1 MSNDNLTLRIKEDLA
16 SRGIVATDREI
27 RSILS
32 QKNLQESRTAP
43 AQPTMP
49 AQTLWDIAGQQTSM
63 DPMSDY
69 GLDYESSALSILG
82 KGLWSALDVATL
94 GGAGLGVRSLGGQES
109 FEALQPKTFGERAAA
124 GVGGVA
130 GFIPTFG
137 VARAGVASVLKGAT
151 FLKGGK
157 TVGYGAAAAGKKFTD
172 DAIKLLESDK
182 NFKKWWG
189 STPRDKT
196 LSQWIKDTE
205 LLTAPK
211 NAIVGAGS
219 KIMSSH
225 SMRVKYAERLEKNIP
240 NIIRGKIDEISK
252 QVKLAGEDFAISNKT
267 VRMIEDEVKKY
278 VGGKYNFPI
287 TTLHEYLALKWGN
300 TKLATIAAAAA
311 EEAILFSAVEL
322 PMNYINSLA
331 NEDPNYDFSASKTLT
346 HSILLGSALGL
357 IRPIGG
363 GADMPIISSLV
374 SRLRQN
380 MNKRRKWS
388 RYNIN
393 EPSDRI
399 DLARH
404 AETLWESNSEIFG
417 NLRIKDRGIVESVER
432 AVGRDDLKTF
442 AKDPANAKILK
453 DFLVSVENNM
463 LKKWF
468 PEFARQ
474 AGRDLYESTPRILLG
489 TIAFNSTLYKDYY
502 EGNMPVEDVV
512 FHTLLGAV
520 MSKRGKDL
528 EWKDKK
534 GNTHLVPENRRPF
547 IYEKNFEKTN
557 DFLNTLGMD
566 VDHAAFKSMIN
577 NAELIKNYGTADKDH
592 PDMQILSKL
601 AEQNKLV
608 VDKDTESEIRNKRQS
623 DELYDTFQAVV
634 EAGVGENKRVLNLA
648 ELSEKQLKKLFKNLQ
663 ETEFETLNKYRSA
676 ELSKGIG
683 RGVNNWSDVLD
694 ILAEASGKD
703 LQKQLK
709 VYMDSIVHAYNRMYQ
724 LEAIAEGKDR
734 NDYERAQIVDGKV
747 INLRP
752 IAWDSN
758 VISAQPQR
766 VEFLFGNGT
775 LKNNSSSVLG
785 ILRNRSEMSSK
796 GNIKI
801 TNEILLDLFG
811 ERNTSNRGEMDQFD
825 RSITRLVFGKES
837 LVEDNLV
844 LIGDTFQIDAIKN
857 NMFIEGIRNTHRE
870 LEFIRDIDKSKS
882 IFGEDV
888 DVLQEIIER
897 SFLKDKQLAQDVQVV
912 DAGKKPV
919 EAESREQIFASN
931 LLSILRKDPKR
942 ATLRTELVGRSR
954 AQASLA
960 DITKIMEEFRN
971 KKLMQGFTGSEE
983 EIMSFVS
990 QLKNYTQRKGL
1001 ANASRADGT
1010 PLRGTD
1016 LAIMSVLAD
1025 GKLMGKNY
1033 DIVNVE
1039 AELNNIKDSLMKSDL
1054 INKKSKQGIGKDFAN
1069 WASTNQN
1076 QIYKWIKTLNTGK
1089 DPLDDAGMKL
1099 YNLLIETAEKIGGG
1113 KGSELEQS
1121 AAQLVSNW
1129 ANAYETYI
1137 TPLLRDAAN
1146 KGGILKRGIDLAA
1159 VTPDYLARLVS
1170 QFDAI
1175 KKNVIELT
1183 HNELVEEIAR
1193 IHTSSESYREFMGLA
1208 MNAVLDKRGNVTR
1221 VIEILKE
1228 KGLYRKGKFD
1238 LNDQDKTLNDRIKEA
1253 AYEIQI
1259 STQPYTTDRAIDL
1272 LTERNRQD
1280 FNAKQHSDTH
1290 ISITLDTMKDKW
1302 GLLLPEEYLA
1312 NMNPG
1317 STPAEMIR
1325 KVVSSEGKFTIDNLI
1340 KHLTKSMSHEVNGI
1354 LYEGQNWIE
1363 MPSREKLEFVN
1374 DMIKLYSSFE
1384 EGKKVR
1390 NLKVGVGE
1398 APLSKPESL
1407 RNNDLLKF
1415 LEDTFGEIVTIDP
1428 EFRDQEGLSW
1438 DIRMISGELQTKYYD
1453 SLKNVGQ
1460 TVEARIAFDEVEAR
1474 RLPQGMTQESG
1485 YITAW
1490 IGDLNYGI
1498 GIPIMRTGQG
1508 KPLGADKLA
1517 TMFVKTL
1524 QSARERF
1531 QDRPEIQQLADSL
1544 IDRYVNPKNENSI
1557 VEVRRIDKDEKP
1569 VDYNFKFLLG
1579 EDTKTHADASL
1590 MMTVVFG
1597 DKVMGEN
1604 FWDAALNSKRKS
1616 KGWGPE
1622 KELAHDVLRRIRLFA
1637 NSSSTNLS
1645 TKRIK
1650 GLIDVIKTAGFD
1662 KDSRVMTIVN
1672 DLLEPISKSG
1682 MLSAHI
1688 IKDEGD
1694 IKNPSATS
1702 AYENFRQQI
1711 MGERD
1716 SSPKDKDNNPIYDIE
1731 GLESDFRFPGGLGD
1745 TSHFNSVVVISRRFL
1760 EALRLLSGDLH
1771 KESSAGKPVI
1781 AFANDGRSALVGKTM
1796 FMLDGNFEPY
1806 MKEHKVDMV
1815 MFGSAAKIVGKDYEN
1830 SIIDLKDMTVDQLL
1844 SSRRTDFVDKEIGI
1858 PIDAIQMQS
1867 WHSSDKDARIPM
1879 QVGSDLTGTQSKS
1892 YFDWLMSDKVENY
1905 EQKLGE
1911 IVGSGNM
1918 NRLTALAKELFN
1930 GVGTDVDN
1938 AMYSTISRW
1947 LNANGYPMFLPFKN
1961 SMQNR
1966 FMRHYIDGSG
1976 MNSPVNAH
1984 GSQSVLV
1991 PSYYP
1996 FDHAQGLRNSSF
2008 YNDSGNR
2015 KIYTVGQIE
2024 IGQNNYSKPIGK
2036 NLSVVFHHPDRPD
2049 QLLNW
2054 TDFIKEIRKEVKE
2067 GLKDTTYIDSKSDL
2081 NKFLKLIEGNI
2092 EDLNILHNVNNP
2104 KLKNRAKIIGEV
2116 HKYLRELNDY
2126 MRPGSSVEI
2135 ALVAHRTPSTRSSD
2149 KVIAGL
2155 KGFTEDGNYARLNT
2169 MDVWTRLEADHD
2181 IDKLNYWWDTP
2192 SDIRDA
2198 WADMAGNVTSV
2209 TDPTGKPKSSIE
2221 GLDLMNPESIVKY
2234 NFDSKRASYMR
2245 GQVVKAR
2252 RMKQFLKHYQG
2263 YYKDKDGFSVLIMEN
2278 NVEKRLVIDMDKIE
2292 ELDRISAIDIQRIVD
2307 SKDGWTEGDFTKNY
2321 LKDILFGREDFVDSN
2336 GQKWEGI
2343 FIKQTLD
2350 SRDNKFYGS
2359 GKLRDVEQDIIYFG
2373 LQPYRNLLQLATDV
2387 YEGGEQKRVDYQSYM
2402 DGYRTYRDTM
2412 NRLNRYAYKRLSKK
2426 HGPQVAGE
2434 IFFQDRDPKKMRDI
2448 YGLEKA
2454 KMPPQGRREE
2464 RGRWETT
2471 KDMLPFDRGIWAT
2484 ASIDRLSL
2492 DEPMRSHRLTED
2504 KFNEFWERYIDS
2516 ENATSNVVESVVKKI
2531 QNDAKSIAYL
2541 NVIDR
2546 QLSRAKRAER
2556 RAKRY
2561 RDTELE
2567 DWLSSRRSRLE
2578 RVKKGI
2584 SDRISLDDAASIEIR
2599 KTIREQIVRSLM
2611 RGKRVD
2617 LPTVSKIGDKVSYG
2631 RPQKVKLDQLTKNKR
2646 KLWIRKN
2653 SKRIQAALW
2662 DPKMSKFAIDIKGIS
2677 SNDYAQIM
2685 VWHRVMASKTGMGLN
2700 PSEFTYAEAFESSVH
2715 EIRKQIT
2722 TEWSSWFNNRDY
2734 AVNEREDIVQAN
2746 INRIIT
2752 KQYVDWE
2759 SVNPGLGRLWIYKF
2773 MTPSPD
2779 GNTATYHR
2787 GNWLPGFNNIDKQIK
2802 YIRLGLNFLST
2813 TDQISDTP
2821 LASRVAKGADLTRRQ
2836 ADQLYG
2842 ERHLIFRDLA
2852 ETFTDAMRVL
2862 YNQEP
2867 IKKLRNSAEKD
2878 IRERI
2883 ENEILDASD
2892 GIEDFSLKNANDAII
2907 EGSDIFKRID
2917 ESEARSID
2925 DLSENVKLM
2934 YGVTGD
2940 VALDYLSLKGAPLG
2954 LDMLYD
2960 IKKLSEFYFMP
2971 KKVLNSQGKMRNIKS
2986 LKSYYGFVKRNSS
2999 VYFGTMN
3006 EKNLLHRKEIPLYDT
3021 DPYGGVLSRGVEDAN
3036 TLIEIALNK
3045 HRKFNC

>member
-1 MSNDNLTLRIKEDLA
+1 MATDNLTLRIKEDLA

-27 RSILS
+27 RSVLS
-32 QKNLQESRTAP
+32 EKNLQESRTSIPQP
-43 AQPTMP
+43 AVPS
-49 AQTLWDIAGQQTSM
+49 QTLWDIAGQQTSM

-82 KGLWSALDVATL
+82 KGLWSALDVGLVSLPGLSIIKTL
-94 GGAGLGVRSLGGQES
+94 GQEA
-109 FEALQPKTFGERAAA
+109 FESLQPVTFGERAAA
-124 GVGGVA
+124 GVGGLA
-130 GFIPTFG
+130 GFIPAFG
-137 VARAGVASVLKGAT
+137 VARAGVAAALKGAAFT
-151 FLKGGK
+151 KGGK
-157 TVGYGAAAAGKKFTD
+157 VVGYGAAAAGKKFTD
-172 DAIKLLESDK
+172 NAVRILKSDK
-182 NFKKWWG
+182 NFNKWWS
-189 STPRDKT
+189 STGRDPKDIRK
-196 LSQWIKDTE
+196 WIDDSE

-211 NAIVGAGS
+211 NAILGAGS

-225 SMRVKYAERLEKNIP
+225 SMRVKYAEQLEKNIP
-240 NIIRGKIDEISK
+240 TIIRSKIDDIAK
-252 QVKLAGEDFAISNKT
+252 QVKNAGEDFSISNKT

-278 VGGKYNFPI
+278 VGGKYNFPV

-311 EEAILFSAVEL
+311 EEALLFSAVEL
-322 PMNYINSLA
+322 PMNYIASIS
-331 NEDPNYDFSASKTLT
+331 NEDPNYDFSVSKTLT

-363 GADMPIISSLV
+363 GADMPIVSSFV
-374 SRLRQN
+374 SRLRQS
-380 MNKRRKWS
+380 MNQRKKWS

-393 EPSDRI
+393 DPSDRI

-404 AETLWESNSEIFG
+404 AETLWDSNSEIFG
-417 NLRIKDRGIVESVER
+417 NLRIPDRGLVETVER
-432 AVGRDDLKTF
+432 AVGRDDLVEF

-453 DFLVSVENNM
+453 DFLVGIESKM
-463 LKKWF
+463 LKDWF
-468 PEFARQ
+468 PDFARQ
-474 AGRDLYESTPRILLG
+474 AGKDLYGSTPRILLG
-489 TIAFNSTLYKDYY
+489 TLAFNATLYKDYY

-547 IYEKNFEKTN
+547 VYEKSFEKTN
-557 DFLNTLGMD
+557 EFLNTLGMD
-566 VDHAAFKSMIN
+566 VDHAAFKSMVN
-577 NAELIKNYGTADKDH
+577 NAELVKNYGTADRKH
-592 PDMQILSKL
+592 PDMEILSNL
-601 AEQNKLV
+601 AEQNNLI
-608 VDKDTESEIRNKRQS
+608 VDKDTKSEIRNKRQS
-623 DELYDTFQAVV
+623 DELYDTLQAVI
-634 EAGVGENKRVLNLA
+634 ESGVGENKRVLNLA
-648 ELSEKQLKKLFKNLQ
+648 ELSEKQLKKLFKDLS
-663 ETEFETLNKYRSA
+663 ETEFQTLNEYRSA

-683 RGVNNWSDVLD
+683 KGVNNWSDILD
-694 ILAEASGKD
+694 IVAEASGKD
-703 LQKQLK
+703 LQKSLR

-724 LEAIAEGKDR
+724 LEAIAEGRNR
-734 NDYERAQIVDGKV
+734 NDYERAQIVGNKI

-758 VISAQPQR
+758 VISSQPQR

-775 LKNNSSSVLG
+775 LKNNNSSVLG
-785 ILRNRSEMSSK
+785 ILKNRVEMSSK
-796 GNIKI
+796 GSIKI
-801 TNEILLDLFG
+801 TNQILRDLFG
-811 ERNTSNRGEMDQFD
+811 DRNTSNRGEMDKFD
-825 RSITRLVFGKES
+825 REITKIVFGKDA
-837 LVEDNLV
+837 LVDDNLV
-844 LIGDTFQIDAIKN
+844 LLGDSFQTDAIKN
-857 NMFIEGIRNTHRE
+857 NMFIEGVRNTHKE
-870 LEFIRDIDKSKS
+870 LEFIRDKDKAKS

-888 DVLQEIIER
+888 EIIQELVER

-912 DAGKKPV
+912 DASGKPV
-919 EAESREQIFASN
+919 DIQSKEQVFASN

-954 AQASLA
+954 AQAKSS
-960 DITKIMEEFRN
+960 DIAKIMEEFRD
-971 KKLMQGFTGSEE
+971 KKLMQGFTGSQE

-1001 ANASRADGT
+1001 ANASRSDGT
-1010 PLRGTD
+1010 PLTGTD
-1016 LAIMSVLAD
+1016 LAVLSVLAD
-1025 GKLMGKNY
+1025 SRLMGKNY
-1033 DIVNVE
+1033 DIVNIE
-1039 AELNNIKDSLMKSDL
+1039 AELNNIKDSLLRTDF
-1054 INKKSKQGIGKDFAN
+1054 INKKAREGIGRDFAN

-1076 QIYKWIKTLNTGK
+1076 QIFKWIKTLNK
-1089 DPLDDAGMKL
+1089 DPLDDAGMNLYKL
-1099 YNLLIETAEKIGGG
+1099 LTETAEKIGGG

-1129 ANAYETYI
+1129 ANSYETYI

-1146 KGGILKRGIDLAA
+1146 KGGILKRGVDLAA

-1175 KKNVIELT
+1175 KKGSVELR

-1193 IHTSSESYREFMGLA
+1193 VYTSSDSYKEFMGLA

-1238 LNDQDKTLNDRIKEA
+1238 LNEQDKTLNDRIKEA
-1253 AYEIQI
+1253 AYEIQL

-1302 GLLLPEEYLA
+1302 GLILPEEYLA
-1312 NMNPG
+1312 DMNPG

-1325 KVVSSEGKFTIDNLI
+1325 KTISSEGGFTIDNFVSHI
-1340 KHLTKSMSHEVNGI
+1340 TKSMSHEVEGI
-1354 LYEGQNWIE
+1354 TYEGENWKN
-1363 MPSREKLEFVN
+1363 MPARDRLEFVN

-1428 EFRDQEGLSW
+1428 QFRDEKGLSW
-1438 DIRMISGELQTKYYD
+1438 DVRMVSGELQTKFYD

-1460 TVEARIAFDEVEAR
+1460 TVEARTAYNEIEAG

-1490 IGDLNYGI
+1490 IGDLDYGI
-1498 GIPIMRTGQG
+1498 GIPIKRTGEG
-1508 KPLGADKLA
+1508 KPVGADKLA

-1524 QSARERF
+1524 ESAREKF
-1531 QDRPEIQQLADSL
+1531 SDRPDIQNYIDSM
-1544 IDRYVNPKNENSI
+1544 IDRYVNPKNETNI
-1557 VEVRRIDKDEKP
+1557 VEVRSVDKNEKP
-1569 VDYNFKFLLG
+1569 IDYNFKFLLG
-1579 EDTKTHADASL
+1579 EDPRTHADASL
-1590 MMTVVFG
+1590 MTTVIFG
-1597 DKVMGEN
+1597 NRVMGEN
-1604 FWDAALNSKRKS
+1604 FWDAALNSKRES
-1616 KGWGPE
+1616 KGWGAE
-1622 KELAHDVLRRIRLFA
+1622 KELAHDVLRRLRLYA

-1645 TKRIK
+1645 TKRIES
-1650 GLIDVIKTAGFD
+1650 LIDVVKSAGFD

-1688 IKDEGD
+1688 IKDEGL
-1694 IKNPSATS
+1694 KSNPSATS

-1711 MGERD
+1711 MGERTN
-1716 SSPKDKDNNPIYDIE
+1716 SPKDKDNNPIYDIE

-1745 TSHFNSVVVISRRFL
+1745 TSHFNSVVVISKRFL
-1760 EALRLLSGDLH
+1760 ESLRLLTGDLH

-1781 AFANDGRSALVGKTM
+1781 AFANDGKSALVGKTM
-1796 FMLDGNFEPY
+1796 FMLDSNFEPY

-1815 MFGSAAKIVGKDYEN
+1815 MFGSAAKVVGKDYQN
-1830 SIIDLKDMTVDQLL
+1830 SLIDLKDMTVDQLL
-1844 SSRRTDFVDKEIGI
+1844 SSKRGDFVDKEIGI

-1879 QVGSDLTGTQSKS
+1879 QVGSDLTGKESKS
-1892 YFDWLMSDKVENY
+1892 YFDWLMSDKVETY

-1911 IVGSGNM
+1911 VVGSGNM
-1918 NRLTALAKELFN
+1918 NRLTALAKELFGN
-1930 GVGTDVDN
+1930 VGTDVDN
-1938 AMYSTISRW
+1938 TMYSTISRW

-1966 FMRHYIDGSG
+1966 FMRHYIDGAG
-1976 MNSPVNAH
+1976 LYSPVNRH

-1991 PSYYP
+1991 PSYFP
-1996 FDHAQGLRNSSF
+1996 FDHPSGLRNSSF
-2008 YNDSGNR
+2008 YNDAGNR

-2049 QLLNW
+2049 QILNW
-2054 TDFIKEIRKEVKE
+2054 RDFVKEIRKEVKK
-2067 GLKDTTYIDSKSDL
+2067 GLKDTVYIDKDSNL

-2092 EDLNILHNVNNP
+2092 EDFNVLNNIMNP
-2104 KLKNRAKIIGEV
+2104 KIKNKAKTLGEL
-2116 HKYLRELNDY
+2116 HKYITELNEY

-2198 WADMAGNVTSV
+2198 WAKMAGNVNSV
-2209 TDPTGKPKSSIE
+2209 TDPSGKPKTSIE

-2245 GQVVKAR
+2245 GPVVKAR
-2252 RMKQFLKHYQG
+2252 RMKQFLEHYQG
-2263 YYKDKDGFSVLIMEN
+2263 YYKDKEGFSVLIMEN
-2278 NVEKRLVIDMDKIE
+2278 GVEKRLVIDMDKLS
-2292 ELDRISAIDIQRIVD
+2292 ELDRVSAIDIQRIVD
-2307 SKDGWTEGDFTKNY
+2307 SKDGWSEGDFTKNY
-2321 LKDILFGREDFVDSN
+2321 LKDILFGREDFVDSQGN
-2336 GQKWEGI
+2336 KWEGI
-2343 FIKQTLD
+2343 FIKQ
-2350 SRDNKFYGS
+2350 SRDNRTNQFVGS
-2359 GKLRDVEQDIIYFG
+2359 GKLSELEKDIIYNG
-2373 LQPYRNLLQLATDV
+2373 IQPYRNLLQLATDV
-2387 YEGGEQKRVDYQSYM
+2387 YEGGESRRVDYQSYM

-2412 NRLNRYAYKRLSKK
+2412 NRLNRYSYKKLARKY
-2426 HGPQVAGE
+2426 GPEAVGE
-2434 IFFQDRDPKKMRDI
+2434 IFFEGRDKRKMRDI

-2464 RGRWETT
+2464 RGRWQATQ
-2471 KDMLPFDRGIWAT
+2471 DMLPFDRGIWAT

-2504 KFNEFWERYIDS
+2504 KFNEIWERYIDT
-2516 ENATSNVVESVVKKI
+2516 EGVTSNVVENVVKKI

-2567 DWLSSRRSRLE
+2567 DWLSTRRSRLE

-2584 SDRISLDDAASIEIR
+2584 SERISLDDAASVEIR
-2599 KTIREQIVRSLM
+2599 KTLRTQIVRALLQ
-2611 RGKRVD
+2611 GKRVD
-2617 LPTVSKIGDKVSYG
+2617 LPTVSKVGDKISYG
-2631 RPQKVKLDQLTKNKR
+2631 RSQPVRLDKLTKYQR
-2646 KLWIRKN
+2646 KSWVEKN
-2653 SKRIQAALW
+2653 SRRIQAALW
-2662 DPKMSKFAIDIKGIS
+2662 DPKMSRFAIDVKGVS

-2685 VWHRVMASKTGMGLN
+2685 VWHRVMSSKTGMGLN
-2700 PSEFTYAEAFESSVH
+2700 PSEFTYAEAFEGSVRDTRR
-2715 EIRKQIT
+2715 EITKKY
-2722 TEWSSWFNNRDY
+2722 SSWFNNREY
-2734 AVNEREDIVQAN
+2734 AVNEREDIIQAD
-2746 INRIIT
+2746 INREIT

-2779 GNTATYHR
+2779 GRTATYHR
-2787 GNWLPGFNNIDKQIK
+2787 GQWLPGFTNIDKQIK
-2802 YIRLGLNFLST
+2802 YIRLGLNFLSS

-2836 ADQLYG
+2836 VDQLYG
-2842 ERHLIFRDLA
+2842 ERQIIFRDLA

-2878 IRERI
+2878 LKERL
-2883 ENEILDASD
+2883 ENEVLDASD
-2892 GIEDFSLKNANDAII
+2892 GIQDFSLKNANDAII
-2907 EGSDIFKRID
+2907 EGSEIFKRID
-2917 ESEARSID
+2917 EGEIRSID
-2925 DLSENVKLM
+2925 DISSDVKLM

-2960 IKKLSEFYFMP
+2960 IRKLSEFYFMP

-2999 VYFGTMN
+2999 VYFGTLN
-3006 EKNLLHRKEIPLYDT
+3006 EKNLLHRKEMPLYDT
-3021 DPYGGVLSRGVEDAN
+3021 DPYGGVLSRGIEDAN
-3036 TLIEIALNK
+3036 TLKEIARNK
-3045 HRKFNC
+3045 HKKFNC